1 MKDEK
6 YYIFKNFISN
16 EECEILSSWI
26 LKNFE
31 TETFTSPP
39 HPGTIRKSTR
49 RSKIVE
55 YPKNAFE
62 IQERINQEILKTI
75 NLKKIRYVPTF
86 PNGMYASYGYEND
99 TCLTHKDPVYIPKTT
114 TYHFNII
121 LSDYEN
127 GKLII
132 ENEILDLEKKDG
144 ILYPV
149 SNMQH
154 STTKL
159 TGKNP
164 RLFWCF
170 GYCVEFE
177 ILIG

>member
-1 MKDEK
+1 MQNKK
-6 YYIFKNFISN
+6 YYIFKNFISE

-26 LKNFE
+26 LENFE
-31 TETFTSPP
+31 TKNFTVPP
-39 HPGTIRKSTR
+39 HKGTNRKSTR
-49 RSKIVE
+49 LSKLVE
-55 YPKNAFE
+55 YPKIAFE
-62 IQERINQEILKTI
+62 IQERINQEIPNTI
-75 NLKKIRYVPTF
+75 NSKKIKYVPKF

-99 TCLTHKDPVYIPKTT
+99 VCLTHKDPIYIPKTT
-114 TYHFNII
+114 TYHFNVI

-144 ILYPV
+144 VLYSV
-149 SNMQH
+149 SEMEH

-170 GYCVEFE
+170 GYCVEF
-177 ILIG
+177 

>member
-1 MKDEK
+1 MEDKK

-16 EECEILSSWI
+16 EECKILSSWI
-26 LKNFE
+26 LENYETKN
-31 TETFTSPP
+31 FTSPI
-39 HPGTIRKSTR
+39 HFGTKRKSTR
-49 RSKIVE
+49 LSKLVE
-55 YPKNAFE
+55 YPKNVFE
-62 IQERINQEILKTI
+62 IQERINQEIPKTI
-75 NLKKIRYVPTF
+75 NSKKLNYVPDF
-86 PNGMYASYGYEND
+86 PNGMYASFGYEND
-99 TCLTHKDPVYIPKTT
+99 ICLTHKDPIYLPKTT

-132 ENEILDLEKKDG
+132 ENEILNLEKKDG

-149 SNMQH
+149 SKVKH

-177 ILIG
+177 

>member
-1 MKDEK
+1 MEDKK
-6 YYIFKNFISN
+6 YNIFKNFISN

-26 LKNFE
+26 LENFE
-31 TETFTSPP
+31 TTNFKDSI
-39 HPGTIRKSTR
+39 HPGTKRKSTR
-49 RSKIVE
+49 LNKSVE
-55 YPKNAFE
+55 YPINAFE
-62 IQERINQEILKTI
+62 IRERINLEIIKSI
-75 NLKKIRYVPTF
+75 NPKQLNYVPKF
-86 PNGMYASYGYEND
+86 PSGMYASYGYED
-99 TCLTHKDPVYIPKTT
+99 DICLTHKDPIYIPNTT

-121 LSDYEN
+121 LSDYED

-149 SNMQH
+149 SSMLH

-159 TGKNP
+159 TGEKP

-170 GYCVEFE
+170 GYCLE
-177 ILIG
+177 LK

>member
-1 MKDEK
+1 MEDKK
-6 YYIFKNFISN
+6 YSIFKNFISN

-26 LKNFE
+26 LENFK
-31 TETFTSPP
+31 TMNFKDSI
-39 HPGTIRKSTR
+39 HPGTKRKTTR
-49 RSKIVE
+49 LSGWVE
-55 YPKNAFE
+55 YPKKAFE
-62 IQERINQEILKTI
+62 IQERINLEIIKLI
-75 NLKKIRYVPTF
+75 NPKQLNYVPKF
-86 PNGMYASYGYEND
+86 INGMYVSYGYKD
-99 TCLTHKDPVYIPKTT
+99 DICLVHKDPIYIPNST

-144 ILYPV
+144 ILFPV
-149 SNMQH
+149 SDTLH

-159 TGKNP
+159 TGENP

-170 GYCVEFE
+170 GYCLELE
-177 ILIG
+177 